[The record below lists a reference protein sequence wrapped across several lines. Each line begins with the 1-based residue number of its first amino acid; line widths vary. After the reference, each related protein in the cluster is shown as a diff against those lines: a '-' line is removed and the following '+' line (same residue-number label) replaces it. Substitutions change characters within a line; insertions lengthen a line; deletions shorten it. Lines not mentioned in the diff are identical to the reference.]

1 MSAAFN
7 IGSIARDVSLPTFAI
22 AALRTAGQ
30 VRFSYSRPRSDTV
43 AGELLTRI
51 DFRERGRP
59 TLVSGA
65 GGRDVPLE
73 GTVWLAVRDEE
84 LVSRITVVFGPDA
97 QVGVWVPVDMRERYD
112 NSWGEVTTGHA
123 RYSNYR
129 RFRTSGRLVRPGA

>member
-7 IGSIARDVSLPTFAI
+7 IGSMARDVNLPTFAF

-51 DFRERGRP
+51 DFR
-59 TLVSGA
+59 
-65 GGRDVPLE
+65 
-73 GTVWLAVRDEE
+73 
-84 LVSRITVVFGPDA
+84 
-97 QVGVWVPVDMRERYD
+97 VPVDMRERYD

-123 RYSNYR
+123 RYSHYR
-129 RFRTSGRLVRPGA
+129 RFRTSGRLVRPGG